1 MSCSFVEALAE
12 PEARVVEAVCRPP
25 LATRLPS
32 SPFETSIFLV
42 YMRELSAQY
51 TPKGALFLLLRTHLE
66 TAAASRQLEGAERSV
81 LYFPGRVPKRNQ
93 RAVCVHVSVTLN
105 AKNQIWDS
113 SFIPHEQKHDTRAH
127 TTGHNSPHCA
137 TTILSYHGPAHAG
150 VTAAGVLIASIY
162 LSGQATR

>member
-51 TPKGALFLLLRTHLE
+51 TPKGALFLPLCTHLE
-66 TAAASRQLEGAERSV
+66 TAAASRQLEGAVFYISREGSRSEINV
-81 LYFPGRVPKRNQ
+81 LYV
-93 RAVCVHVSVTLN
+93 
-105 AKNQIWDS
+105 
-113 SFIPHEQKHDTRAH
+113 
-127 TTGHNSPHCA
+127 
-137 TTILSYHGPAHAG
+137 YM
-150 VTAAGVLIASIY
+150 
-162 LSGQATR
+162 